1 MSAPIPKSKPPLLQR
16 LRSSLKKKKSPQSF
30 IKGNAA
36 YVVPFLE
43 AVNSAADAFPPLKSV
58 SGGALWIAKTLRVSS
73 SANSP
78 AS

>member
-1 MSAPIPKSKPPLLQR
+1 MIQP

-30 IKGNAA
+30 IKDNAI
-36 YVVPFLE
+36 YVITFLE

-73 SANSP
+73 FSNSYSANGMT
-78 AS
+78 